1 MNRLAITEIT
11 RNTKK
16 YIAYISLDENRD
28 FVDFELYPTEGAY
41 LLNHIYIGRV
51 DSVVSNISA
60 AFVRISP
67 EQTCFLP
74 LSEIPF
80 AIFTKKQSEK
90 KAVCAGD
97 ELLVQVV
104 KEAVKTKDPVVSAK
118 LTLSGSYAVLTTGN
132 TSLSVSKKLPEEVRT
147 QQHQLLQD
155 VCADH
160 LKMGYGIVTR
170 TNSAQVS
177 ETDLKEDVH
186 GLVEKY
192 HEMRKRSGH
201 LAAYT
206 NVYRPIPAY
215 IRRLQAIRDFGDT
228 ADSDGKSAWVD
239 TPERATGKTSCDGNY
254 DGIYTDLEYVCHEIG
269 DYLPYLAAKQLLHFY
284 DDKQVSLGTLYNI
297 DGNIDKLLSNRIW
310 LKSGANII
318 IEQLETLTFIDVN
331 SAKNIKNTKSAKS
344 MKNRLTEQILSIN
357 REAAA
362 EAARALRLRNISGM
376 VIIDFINMD
385 DKAAE
390 ESLIAYLKNELKKD
404 VVPCQF
410 IDITQLGLVEITRK
424 KVNRSLKE
432 IVG

>member
-11 RNTKK
+11 RNNKK
-16 YIAYISLDENRD
+16 YIAYISLDEKRE
-28 FVDFELYPTEGAY
+28 FVDFEIYPQETDD

-51 DSVVSNISA
+51 ESVVSNISA

-74 LSEIPF
+74 LSELPS

-90 KAVCAGD
+90 KAICAGD

-118 LTLSGSYAVLTTGN
+118 LALNGSYAVLTTGN
-132 TSLSVSKKLPEEVRT
+132 TNLSVSKKLPKEVRT
-147 QQHQLLQD
+147 QQQQLLQD

-160 LKMGYGIVTR
+160 IKMGYGIVTR

-177 ETDLKEDVH
+177 EAELMADVL

-192 HEMRKRSGH
+192 QAICKHSGH

-206 NVYRPIPAY
+206 NVYRPLPAY
-215 IRRLQAIRDFGDT
+215 IRRLQAVRDFKTQSGMD
-228 ADSDGKSAWVD
+228 AISAG
-239 TPERATGKTSCDGNY
+239 EKAFGGNY
-254 DGIYTDLEYVCHEIG
+254 DGIYTDLEYVFREIA
-269 DYLPYLAAKQLLHFY
+269 DYLPYLAEKQLLHFY
-284 DDKQVSLGTLYNI
+284 DDRQVSLSTLYNI
-297 DGNIDKLLSNRIW
+297 EGSIDRLLSNRIW

-331 SAKNIKNTKSAKS
+331 SAKNIKNTKSAGS
-344 MKNRLTEQILSIN
+344 MKDRLTEQMLSIN

-376 VIIDFINMD
+376 VIIDFINMAD
-385 DKAAE
+385 RDAE
-390 ESLIAYLKNELKKD
+390 ESLIAFLKNELKKD

-424 KVNRSLKE
+424 KVSRSLKE
-432 IVG
+432 ILQAGT

>member
-16 YIAYISLDENRD
+16 YLAYISLDENRD
-28 FVDFELYPTEGAY
+28 FVDFELYPREDS
-41 LLNHIYIGRV
+41 LLNRIYIGRV
-51 DSVVSNISA
+51 ESVITNISA

-74 LSEIPF
+74 LSEIPS

-97 ELLVQVV
+97 ELLVQVT

-118 LTLSGSYAVLTTGN
+118 LSLSGSYAILTTGN
-132 TSLSVSKKLPEEVRT
+132 TTLSVSKKLPEEVRT
-147 QQHQLLQD
+147 QQHGLLQEI
-155 VCADH
+155 CADH
-160 LKMGYGIVTR
+160 LEMGYGIVTR

-177 ETDLKEDVH
+177 EEELKADVLA
-186 GLVEKY
+186 LVETYRK
-192 HEMRKRSGH
+192 MRNRCEH
-201 LAAYT
+201 LSAYT
-206 NVYRPIPAY
+206 NVYCPIPAY
-215 IRRLQAIRDFGDT
+215 IRRLQAIRDFAGT
-228 ADSDGKSAWVD
+228 AGA
-239 TPERATGKTSCDGNY
+239 DGNY
-254 DGIYTDLEYVCHEIG
+254 DGIYTDLEAVYHEIAV
-269 DYLPYLAAKQLLHFY
+269 YLPYLADKQLLHFY
-284 DDKQVSLGTLYNI
+284 DDKQVSLSTLYNI

-331 SAKNIKNTKSAKS
+331 SAKNIKNTKSTKP
-344 MKNRLTEQILSIN
+344 MKDRLTEQMLSIN
-357 REAAA
+357 KEAAA

-385 DKAAE
+385 DRAAE

-404 VVPCQF
+404 VVPCRF
-410 IDITQLGLVEITRK
+410 VDITQLGLVEITRK
-424 KVNRSLKE
+424 KVSRSLKE
-432 IVG
+432 IVENS

>member
-1 MNRLAITEIT
+1 MNRLAITEII
-11 RNTKK
+11 RNAKK
-16 YIAYISLDENRD
+16 YLAYIALDENRD
-28 FVDFELYPTEGAY
+28 FVDFELYPQEDG
-41 LLNHIYIGRV
+41 LLNRIYIGRV
-51 DSVVSNISA
+51 ESVVANISA

-74 LSEIPF
+74 LSEIPS

-97 ELLVQVV
+97 ELLVQVT
-104 KEAVKTKDPVVSAK
+104 KEAVKTKDPVVSTK

-132 TSLSVSKKLPEEVRT
+132 TSLSVSKKLPEEVRM
-147 QQHQLLQD
+147 QQHMLLQEIC
-155 VCADH
+155 VDH
-160 LKMGYGIVTR
+160 LELGYGIVTR

-177 ETDLKEDVH
+177 AEELKADVLA
-186 GLVEKY
+186 LVEKY
-192 HEMRKRSGH
+192 QEMRNKSGY
-201 LAAYT
+201 LTAYT
-206 NVYRPIPAY
+206 NVFCPIPAY
-215 IRRLQAIRDFGDT
+215 IRRLQAIRDFGDAGT
-228 ADSDGKSAWVD
+228 
-239 TPERATGKTSCDGNY
+239 CNY
-254 DGIYTDLEYVCHEIG
+254 DGIYTDLEAVHHEIE
-269 DYLPYLAAKQLLHFY
+269 DYLPYLADKQLLHFY
-284 DDKQVSLGTLYNI
+284 DDKQVSLSTLYNI

-344 MKNRLTEQILSIN
+344 MKDRLTEQMLSIN

-362 EAARALRLRNISGM
+362 EAAKALRLRNISGM

-424 KVNRSLKE
+424 KVSRSLKE

>member
-215 IRRLQAIRDFGDT
+215 IRRLQAIRDFKTPAGIMDAGCAGET
-228 ADSDGKSAWVD
+228 AYM
-239 TPERATGKTSCDGNY
+239 GNY
-254 DGIYTDLEYVCHEIG
+254 DGIYTDLEYVCHEIA
-269 DYLPYLAAKQLLHFY
+269 DYLPYLAEKQLLHFY
-284 DDKQVSLGTLYNI
+284 DDRQVSLSTLYNI
-297 DGNIDKLLSNRIW
+297 EGSIDRLLSNRIW

-331 SAKNIKNTKSAKS
+331 SAKNIKNTKSAGS
-344 MKNRLTEQILSIN
+344 MKDRLTEQMLSIN

-376 VIIDFINMD
+376 VIIDFINMAD
-385 DKAAE
+385 RDAE
-390 ESLIAYLKNELKKD
+390 ESLIAFLKNELKKD

-424 KVNRSLKE
+424 KVSRSLKE
-432 IVG
+432 ILQAGT

>member
-16 YIAYISLDENRD
+16 YLAYISLDENRD
-28 FVDFELYPTEGAY
+28 FVDFELYPVEDS
-41 LLNHIYIGRV
+41 LLNRIYIGRV
-51 DSVVSNISA
+51 ESVVTNISA

-74 LSEIPF
+74 LSEIPS

-97 ELLVQVV
+97 ELLVQVT
-104 KEAVKTKDPVVSAK
+104 KEAVKTKDPVASAK
-118 LTLSGSYAVLTTGN
+118 LSLSGSYALLTTGN
-132 TSLSVSKKLPEEVRT
+132 TTLSVSKKLPEEVRT
-147 QQHQLLQD
+147 QQQGLLQEI
-155 VCADH
+155 CADH
-160 LKMGYGIVTR
+160 LEMGYGIVTR

-177 ETDLKEDVH
+177 EEELKADVLA
-186 GLVEKY
+186 LVETYRK
-192 HEMRKRSGH
+192 MRNRCEH
-201 LAAYT
+201 LSAYT
-206 NVYRPIPAY
+206 NVFCPIPAY

-228 ADSDGKSAWVD
+228 AGADRTLIGKNSFDG
-239 TPERATGKTSCDGNY
+239 
-254 DGIYTDLEYVCHEIG
+254 
-269 DYLPYLAAKQLLHFY
+269 
-284 DDKQVSLGTLYNI
+284 KQVSLSTLYNI

-331 SAKNIKNTKSAKS
+331 SAKNIKNTKSTRP
-344 MKNRLTEQILSIN
+344 MKDRLTEQMLSIN
-357 REAAA
+357 KEAAA

-404 VVPCQF
+404 VTPCRF
-410 IDITQLGLVEITRK
+410 VDITQLGLVEITRK
-424 KVNRSLKE
+424 KVSRSLKE
-432 IVG
+432 IVENS

>member
-11 RNTKK
+11 RNAKK
-16 YIAYISLDENRD
+16 YLAYISLDENRD
-28 FVDFELYPTEGAY
+28 FVDFELYPREDS
-41 LLNHIYIGRV
+41 LLNRIYIGRV
-51 DSVVSNISA
+51 ESVITNISA

-74 LSEIPF
+74 LSEIPS

-97 ELLVQVV
+97 ELLVQVT
-104 KEAVKTKDPVVSAK
+104 KEAVKTKDPVASAK
-118 LTLSGSYAVLTTGN
+118 LSLSGSYALLTTGN
-132 TSLSVSKKLPEEVRT
+132 TTLSVSKKLPEEVRT
-147 QQHQLLQD
+147 QQHGLLQEI
-155 VCADH
+155 CADH
-160 LKMGYGIVTR
+160 LELGYGIVTR

-177 ETDLKEDVH
+177 EEELKADVLA
-186 GLVEKY
+186 LVETYRK
-192 HEMRKRSGH
+192 MRNRCEH
-201 LAAYT
+201 LSAYT
-206 NVYRPIPAY
+206 NVFCPIPAY
-215 IRRLQAIRDFGDT
+215 IRRLQAIRNFWGT
-228 ADSDGKSAWVD
+228 AGA
-239 TPERATGKTSCDGNY
+239 DGNY
-254 DGIYTDLEYVCHEIG
+254 DGIYTDLEAVYHEIA
-269 DYLPYLAAKQLLHFY
+269 DDLPYLADKQLLHFY
-284 DDKQVSLGTLYNI
+284 DDRQVSLSTLYNI

-344 MKNRLTEQILSIN
+344 MKDRLTEQMLSIN
-357 REAAA
+357 KEAAA

-404 VVPCQF
+404 VVPCRF
-410 IDITQLGLVEITRK
+410 VDITQLGLVEITRK
-424 KVNRSLKE
+424 KVSRSLKE
-432 IVG
+432 IVENS

>member
-1 MNRLAITEIT
+1 VE
-11 RNTKK
+11 
-16 YIAYISLDENRD
+16 
-28 FVDFELYPTEGAY
+28 
-41 LLNHIYIGRV
+41 
-51 DSVVSNISA
+51 SVVTNISA

-74 LSEIPF
+74 LSEIPS

-97 ELLVQVV
+97 ELLVQVT
-104 KEAVKTKDPVVSAK
+104 KEAVKTKEPVVSAK
-118 LTLSGSYAVLTTGN
+118 LSLSGSYAILTTGN
-132 TSLSVSKKLPEEVRT
+132 TTLSVSKKLPEEVRT
-147 QQHQLLQD
+147 QQHGLLQEI
-155 VCADH
+155 CADH
-160 LKMGYGIVTR
+160 LEMGYGIVTR

-177 ETDLKEDVH
+177 KEDLKEDVLA
-186 GLVEKY
+186 LVETYRK
-192 HEMRKRSGH
+192 MRNRCEH
-201 LAAYT
+201 LSAYT
-206 NVYRPIPAY
+206 NVYCPIPAY
-215 IRRLQAIRDFGDT
+215 IRRLQAIRDFAGT
-228 ADSDGKSAWVD
+228 AGA
-239 TPERATGKTSCDGNY
+239 DGNY
-254 DGIYTDLEYVCHEIG
+254 DGIYTDLEAVYHEIAE
-269 DYLPYLAAKQLLHFY
+269 YLPYLADKQLLHFY
-284 DDKQVSLGTLYNI
+284 DDKQVSLSTLYNI

-331 SAKNIKNTKSAKS
+331 SAKNIKNTKSSKP
-344 MKNRLTEQILSIN
+344 MKDRLTEQMLSIN
-357 REAAA
+357 KEAAA

-424 KVNRSLKE
+424 KVSRSLKE

>member
-1 MNRLAITEIT
+1 
-11 RNTKK
+11 
-16 YIAYISLDENRD
+16 
-28 FVDFELYPTEGAY
+28 
-41 LLNHIYIGRV
+41 
-51 DSVVSNISA
+51 
-60 AFVRISP
+60 
-67 EQTCFLP
+67 
-74 LSEIPF
+74 
-80 AIFTKKQSEK
+80 
-90 KAVCAGD
+90 
-97 ELLVQVV
+97 
-104 KEAVKTKDPVVSAK
+104 
-118 LTLSGSYAVLTTGN
+118 
-132 TSLSVSKKLPEEVRT
+132 
-147 QQHQLLQD
+147 
-155 VCADH
+155 
-160 LKMGYGIVTR
+160 MGYGIVTR

-177 ETDLKEDVH
+177 VADLKADVL
-186 GLVEKY
+186 GLVEKFKD
-192 HEMRKRSGH
+192 MRMRCGH

-228 ADSDGKSAWVD
+228 D
-239 TPERATGKTSCDGNY
+239 TPKRAAGKTFCDGNY
-254 DGIYTDLEYVCHEIG
+254 DGIYTDLDYVCHEIEE
-269 DYLPYLAAKQLLHFY
+269 YLPYLAAKQLLHFY
-284 DDKQVSLGTLYNI
+284 DDKQVSLKALYNI

-344 MKNRLTEQILSIN
+344 MKNRLTEQMLSIN

-424 KVNRSLKE
+424 KVSRSLKE